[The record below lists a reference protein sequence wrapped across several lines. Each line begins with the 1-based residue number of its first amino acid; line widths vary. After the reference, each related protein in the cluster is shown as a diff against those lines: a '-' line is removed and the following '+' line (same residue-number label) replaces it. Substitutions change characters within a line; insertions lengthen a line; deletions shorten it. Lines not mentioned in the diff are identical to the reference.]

1 MIKRTIYFGNPAHLS
16 VRNKQLS
23 IKKYPSEEEHT
34 IPIEDIGLIVADHK
48 QVTFTQTV
56 VTSLQ
61 ANNAAILWCGDN
73 HMPLSLTLP
82 LYSNDTFSEK
92 VRYQIEASEPLKKQ
106 LWKQTVVAKIKNQY
120 VVLDYLGN
128 KSLLLEKMVSRISS
142 GDAENYEGQA
152 AAIYWNAILKKFEVT
167 RGRFDGGPNVLFNYG
182 YAILRAVI
190 ARNLVGSGCL
200 PVLGIHHSNK
210 YNPYCLADD
219 IMEPYRPIVDLYIM
233 RYLESLEDHEGE
245 LTKEDKTYLLQ
256 IPALDVHIEGKKS
269 PLMVG
274 AQRTTAS
281 LVKCYQGTAR
291 KILYPELSCLND

>member
-16 VRNKQLS
+16 VRNSQLS
-23 IKKYPSEEEHT
+23 VKKYPTEEEHT
-34 IPIEDIGLIVADHK
+34 IPIEDIGLVVADHK

-56 VTSLQ
+56 ITSLQ

-73 HMPLSLTLP
+73 HLPLSLTLP

-92 VRYQIEASEPLKKQ
+92 VKYQIEASEPLKKQ
-106 LWKQTVVAKIKNQY
+106 LWKQTVAAKIKNQAY
-120 VVLDYLGN
+120 VLQSFGGKY
-128 KSLLLEKMVSRISS
+128 LLLEKMASRITS

-152 AAIYWNAILKKFEVT
+152 AAIYWNTLLQKFEVT
-167 RGRFDGGPNVLFNYG
+167 RGRFEGGPNVLFNYG

-190 ARNLVGSGCL
+190 ARSLVGSGCL

-210 YNPYCLADD
+210 YNAYCLADD
-219 IMEPYRPIVDLYIM
+219 IMEPFRPVVDLYVM
-233 RYLESLEDHEGE
+233 RYLETLEGHDGN
-245 LTKEDKTYLLQ
+245 LSKEDKKYLLQ
-256 IPALDVHIEGKKS
+256 IPALDIVIGGKSS

-291 KILYPELSCLND
+291 KILYPEL